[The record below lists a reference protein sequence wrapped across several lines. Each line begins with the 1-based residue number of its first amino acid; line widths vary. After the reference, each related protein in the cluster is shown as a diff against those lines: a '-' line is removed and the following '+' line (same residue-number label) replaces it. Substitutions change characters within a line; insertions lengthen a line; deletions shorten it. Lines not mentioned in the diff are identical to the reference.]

1 MPVMS
6 LVCNNSTFNV
16 RIKNFPVFF
25 RMGAKKKTT
34 SKIEQPVPAS
44 RETSMSD
51 LGFTITGALEID
63 FPEGMRKHCEYF
75 IYENW
80 SKKLSNLLPN

>member
-1 MPVMS
+1 MFRSIIFRP
-6 LVCNNSTFNV
+6 
-16 RIKNFPVFF
+16 FF
-25 RMGAKKKTT
+25 RMGAKKKAT
-34 SKIEQPVPAS
+34 SKTEQPVPAS

-63 FPEGMRKHCEYF
+63 FPEGMRKHCKYF

-80 SKKLSNLLPN
+80 SKKLSNLFPI